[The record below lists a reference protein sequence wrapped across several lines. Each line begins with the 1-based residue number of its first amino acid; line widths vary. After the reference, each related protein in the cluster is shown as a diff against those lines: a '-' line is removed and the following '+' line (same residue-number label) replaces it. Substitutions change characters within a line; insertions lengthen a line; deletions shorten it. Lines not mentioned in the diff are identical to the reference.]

1 MISELQFLNKVIETS
16 DSSLI
21 EMNSLDNSY
30 FPEYKKEFDF
40 IKEHLDRYHQVPDKE
55 TFLGK
60 FPDFKYLDV
69 KEPDSFLLQELI
81 NDRNQRYLA
90 SSFNKVRDCIMK
102 GDVDNAMEIYRKGI
116 DGLKTGIT
124 LESVDI
130 LHDKSRY
137 EEYLE
142 KTKDF
147 NKYFV
152 KTGFPE
158 LDKVIGGWDRTEE
171 LATIVGRSGF
181 GKCLEKGTTVLMADG
196 SLKKVEDIKVGDK
209 VQSYNRINTVL
220 ALHNGVSKGYKII
233 PNRGESFIISENHIL
248 TLMELEEKWNSER
261 KQSVTN
267 NIHKLIDIT
276 IEDYLKLSNHRKAY
290 CKLFYPTVEYETKQL
305 DIDPY
310 ILGLWLGDGTSRETS
325 LTTMDKE
332 VADVWCN
339 YGKQFGLH
347 VNILNKNR
355 PSKAITYYLG
365 ADIGHSNPL
374 LKLFR
379 KYDLV
384 NNKHIPLDYLTGD
397 RQQRLEL
404 LAGLLDSDGS
414 LDKEGN
420 GFEITFKSKEMIEQ
434 TKQLAVGLGLRVG
447 KIQSKYVK
455 AFDKT
460 YYRISINGDLKI
472 IPLRVSHKIPTPIEN
487 YKRKLS
493 LTGFKVEPIERVE
506 YYGFMCDGDQ
516 RYILGNGIL
525 THNTWI
531 LLKSLVAAAE
541 QGLKVGLYS
550 GEMTANKVGYRLDTL
565 ISHISNGA
573 MVHGNG
579 DIKNE
584 YKDYIDNVASKI
596 SGSIHVLT
604 PTMIDGPAG
613 VKALGLFIDKEK
625 LDILFIDQHSLLEDD
640 RKAKNPIEKAAN
652 ISKDLKNLQV
662 MKKIPIISVSQ
673 QNRVKNEDSKGNQVI
688 DLTLISQSDRIG
700 QDSTTVLFI
709 ERKDDVMRLHLVK
722 SRDSENGKVLTY
734 RINLNKGTFEYSPDD
749 EDALQGDDK
758 IEELHDRYEVNSDEV
773 GEEVF

>member
-69 KEPDSFLLQELI
+69 KEPNSFLLQELI

-102 GDVDNAMEIYRKGI
+102 GDVDNAMKIYRNGI

-142 KTKDF
+142 KSKDF
-147 NKYFV
+147 SKYFV
-152 KTGFPE
+152 KTGFHE
-158 LDKVIGGWDRTEE
+158 LDKVIGGWDRNDE
-171 LATIVGRSGF
+171 LATIVGRSGR
-181 GKCLEKGTTVLMADG
+181 GKT
-196 SLKKVEDIKVGDK
+196 
-209 VQSYNRINTVL
+209 
-220 ALHNGVSKGYKII
+220 
-233 PNRGESFIISENHIL
+233 
-248 TLMELEEKWNSER
+248 
-261 KQSVTN
+261 
-267 NIHKLIDIT
+267 
-276 IEDYLKLSNHRKAY
+276 
-290 CKLFYPTVEYETKQL
+290 
-305 DIDPY
+305 
-310 ILGLWLGDGTSRETS
+310 
-325 LTTMDKE
+325 
-332 VADVWCN
+332 WC
-339 YGKQFGLH
+339 
-347 VNILNKNR
+347 
-355 PSKAITYYLG
+355 
-365 ADIGHSNPL
+365 
-374 LKLFR
+374 
-379 KYDLV
+379 
-384 NNKHIPLDYLTGD
+384 
-397 RQQRLEL
+397 
-404 LAGLLDSDGS
+404 
-414 LDKEGN
+414 
-420 GFEITFKSKEMIEQ
+420 
-434 TKQLAVGLGLRVG
+434 
-447 KIQSKYVK
+447 
-455 AFDKT
+455 
-460 YYRISINGDLKI
+460 
-472 IPLRVSHKIPTPIEN
+472 
-487 YKRKLS
+487 
-493 LTGFKVEPIERVE
+493 
-506 YYGFMCDGDQ
+506 
-516 RYILGNGIL
+516 
-525 THNTWI
+525 

-550 GEMTANKVGYRLDTL
+550 GEMTASKVGYRLDTL
-565 ISHISNGA
+565 ISHLSNGA
-573 MVHGNG
+573 IIHGNV

-604 PTMIDGPAG
+604 PSMIDGPAG

-640 RKAKNPIEKAAN
+640 KNAKNPVEKAAN

-700 QDSTTVLFI
+700 QDSTTVIFI

-734 RINLNKGTFEYSPDD
+734 RIDLNKGIFEYSPDD

-758 IEELHDRYEVNSDEV
+758 IEELHDRYEINNDEV